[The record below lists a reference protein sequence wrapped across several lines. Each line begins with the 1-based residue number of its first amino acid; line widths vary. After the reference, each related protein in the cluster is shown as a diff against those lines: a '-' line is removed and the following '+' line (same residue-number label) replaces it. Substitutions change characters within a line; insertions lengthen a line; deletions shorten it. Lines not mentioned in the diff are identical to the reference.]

1 MANIARCTS
10 VESLELHRATLLA
23 KVQNPF
29 EAPTAH
35 RVLMGRDG
43 DSCPDDAVI
52 GSAMALQRM
61 DWHDPPIPSLP
72 PLSLSPAHPFLLVAF
87 AGFAR
92 RSLSHSS
99 PILCIA
105 SPGVTLGRSQLALPV
120 DTRELLEMALDGRVK
135 VCQHH
140 SLPLLFSSSRLNRCV
155 APRVPPGHAH
165 LRNLP
170 RPPAMLSGSG
180 HLPTLLPTAGRC
192 SFLRSKRR
200 SRHSVTRR
208 QPAGS
213 ATSCS
218 SRR

>member
-1 MANIARCTS
+1 MADDSADPALKAAATTPLRPWLEIIKLEHLEAEMANIARCTS

-140 SLPLLFSSSRLNRCV
+140 SLRFFFLLL
-155 APRVPPGHAH
+155 A
-165 LRNLP
+165 
-170 RPPAMLSGSG
+170 
-180 HLPTLLPTAGRC
+180 
-192 SFLRSKRR
+192 
-200 SRHSVTRR
+200 
-208 QPAGS
+208 
-213 ATSCS
+213 
-218 SRR
+218 